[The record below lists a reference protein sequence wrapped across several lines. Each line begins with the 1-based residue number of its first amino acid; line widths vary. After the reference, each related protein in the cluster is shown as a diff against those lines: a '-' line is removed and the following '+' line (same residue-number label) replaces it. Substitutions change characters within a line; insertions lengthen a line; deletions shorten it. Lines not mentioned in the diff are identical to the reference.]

1 MMKPSGI
8 LRAAAVL
15 AAVAVLLPQCAESF
29 QKKQPSSAKKPQD
42 QFLNGGPFTFDQL
55 LRLIRE
61 NVISQRR
68 QKEAIQN
75 RGLDF
80 SLSPDDVDKLK
91 AAGASD
97 EMLALISER
106 AKPQPVKPPPP
117 KPRPK
122 QGGLLITCAPAE
134 CEVTIGGA
142 PKGPTSGG
150 VMRISGLPLGSTVVD
165 FSKPGYV
172 GFQSALTVEADKITP
187 VTATLEPDRA
197 TKEALGAELF
207 KSVIQALGGAQ
218 AVRAALSM
226 QAEGSLTTWT
236 PDGKSTRW
244 TIFVRNNPDRGLLQL
259 KGGGSVFH
267 EVAYLGSK
275 FTTSKSLKGDDA
287 RELPTDFGW
296 LRDYRLPTLIARL
309 STPKFKMLSNSASKI
324 AGQDLV
330 LTAEGSTETISVSLD
345 NDLRP
350 AQVRFGTATG
360 LGAGIV
366 TYSDYT
372 KQGAAYHPQSMQI
385 KPDATP
391 HGIEV
396 HFDKLELDPKLKDS
410 DYDLKKKPL
419 PSLSR

>member
-1 MMKPSGI
+1 MQPSGV

-15 AAVAVLLPQCAESF
+15 AAVTVIVPQCADSF
-29 QKKQPSSAKKPQD
+29 QKKQSSTAKKTQD
-42 QFLNGGPFTFDQL
+42 PFLNGAPFTLDQL

-61 NVISQRR
+61 NVISPRR

-80 SLSPDDVDKLK
+80 SVSPDDLDKLK

-97 EMLALISER
+97 EMLALINER
-106 AKPQPVKPPPP
+106 AKPQPVKVNPP

-134 CEVTIGGA
+134 CEISIAGA
-142 PKGPTSGG
+142 PKGSTTGG
-150 VMRISGLPLGSTVVD
+150 VMRISGLAPGNTVVD

-172 GFQSALTVEADKITP
+172 GFQSALTIEADKISP
-187 VTATLEPDRA
+187 VTSNLQPDRA
-197 TKEALGAELF
+197 TKEAFGGELF
-207 KSVIQALGGAQ
+207 KSMVQALGGAA
-218 AVRAALSM
+218 AVHAALSM
-226 QAEGSLTTWT
+226 QAEGSLTTWA

-244 TIFVRNNPDRGLLQL
+244 TIFVRNKPDRGLLQL

-309 STPKFKMLSNSASKI
+309 TSPKFKMISNSAGKI
-324 AGQDLV
+324 EGQDLV
-330 LTAEGSTETISVSLD
+330 LIAEGSTETISIGLD

-372 KQGAAYHPQSMQI
+372 KQGAAYYPQSMQI

-391 HGIEV
+391 HGIDV